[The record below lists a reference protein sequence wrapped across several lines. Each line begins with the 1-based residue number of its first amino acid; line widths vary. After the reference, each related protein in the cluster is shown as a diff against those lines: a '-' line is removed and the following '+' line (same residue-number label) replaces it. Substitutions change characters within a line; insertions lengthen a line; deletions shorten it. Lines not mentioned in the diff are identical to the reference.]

1 MILGRK
7 HPCLSM
13 TGHVPGTEVN
23 ELAKQPGPSL
33 QEAHGLVEKSNTNE
47 AVISGK
53 KSREVIG
60 TSKRV
65 SQPSA
70 SQMLICTG
78 ITC

>member
-1 MILGRK
+1 
-7 HPCLSM
+7 M

-65 SQPSA
+65 S
-70 SQMLICTG
+70 
-78 ITC
+78 